1 MAVDTSRK
9 ITTDYLRTKIHADLV
24 ETADSEGPEAVESFL
39 ENALGSVRSFLIE
52 HGKHIAE
59 PPGVIFDPDI
69 SGVEYDPYHRR
80 GERLLFGGPRGILRG
95 GYQYLS
101 HRDYLSSPCL
111 LTILSKGLLHAYN
124 QQLVF
129 EYFDSHGSRPGDEVS
144 VQLYDDHMMLAAGA
158 DEGFTQMFSLY
169 IEGDITDK
177 SLREGYIKE
186 WASWYERRGGFDAD
200 LFGAVAY
207 TISNRVEAASG
218 DARDRMVDGLA
229 IQEPLVGNGALSVL
243 HKELSAVDGSSEA

>member
-1 MAVDTSRK
+1 MAVDTSTE
-9 ITTDYLRTKIHADLV
+9 ITTDYLRSKIHADLL
-24 ETADSEGPEAVESFL
+24 ETADSEGADAVEAFL
-39 ENALGSVRSFLIE
+39 ESAVTVARSFLVE
-52 HGKHIAE
+52 HDKTIIE
-59 PPGVIFDPDI
+59 PPGVIFDPNI

-101 HRDYLSSPCL
+101 HRDYLTSPSL

-129 EYFDSHGSRPGDEVS
+129 EYFDSHSSQPGDESS
-144 VQLYDDHMMLAAGA
+144 VELYDDHMMLAAGA
-158 DEGFTQMFSLY
+158 DEGFAQMFSLY

-177 SLREGYIKE
+177 SLREGYIDE
-186 WASWYERRGGFDAD
+186 WASWYERRGEFDAD
-200 LFGAVAY
+200 LFRAVSY

-218 DARDRMVDGLA
+218 DARSRMVDGFA
-229 IQEPLVGNGALSVL
+229 IQEPLVRDGQLSML
-243 HKELSAVDGSSEA
+243 HKQLNAVDG